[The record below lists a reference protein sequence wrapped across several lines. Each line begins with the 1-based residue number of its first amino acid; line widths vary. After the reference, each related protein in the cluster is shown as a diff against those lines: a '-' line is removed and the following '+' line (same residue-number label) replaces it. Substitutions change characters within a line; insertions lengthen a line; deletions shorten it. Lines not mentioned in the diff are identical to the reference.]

1 MTKIVQV
8 GQILQLIVSKGDSVA
23 NSNSVITPFHSYEV
37 PNINVILY
45 YVVLSHNAGLFDAQA
60 PSILILMERLC
71 QRAAS
76 KGFPIVINSF
86 TVHR

>member
-1 MTKIVQV
+1 M
-8 GQILQLIVSKGDSVA
+8 
-23 NSNSVITPFHSYEV
+23 
-37 PNINVILY
+37 LY
-45 YVVLSHNAGLFDAQA
+45 YVVLSHNAGLYDAQA

-71 QRAAS
+71 QTAAS

>member
-1 MTKIVQV
+1 MPQ
-8 GQILQLIVSKGDSVA
+8 
-23 NSNSVITPFHSYEV
+23 SNAVITPFHSHEV
-37 PNINVILY
+37 PNINVMLY

-60 PSILILMERLC
+60 PTIIILMERLC
-71 QRAAS
+71 ETAAS